1 VLKVKKLP
9 RFQWLAALA
18 AALIIAAA
26 RNANACAMCGLPL
39 GDTMTHAYNSSVIF
53 MISAPYLIALVGSV
67 VAFFAYRSA
76 CRRRAEAQ
84 DSPPAPQPFANR

>member
-1 VLKVKKLP
+1 VVKVKQLP
-9 RFQWLAALA
+9 RLQWFAAIA
-18 AALIIAAA
+18 AALIVAAA

-39 GDTMTHAYNSSVIF
+39 GDTMTHAYNSSVLF
-53 MISAPYLIALVGSV
+53 MIAAPYSIVLIGSV
-67 VAFFAYRSA
+67 VAFFAYRTA